1 MTGEIR
7 EFEFDDRNLRHLA
20 SHEIDANLVLDILTG
35 EPVIAVNEPRHDRSG
50 SHLMIGPSAMG
61 RYWTIVIIEVDS
73 EAGVWRPI
81 RAGQAH
87 RRSLSYGAAKTD
99 RRGGGP
105 TSGIR

>member
-1 MTGEIR
+1 MPGEIR

-35 EPVIAVNEPRHDRSG
+35 EPVIAVNEPRHNRSG

-81 RAGQAH
+81 TGWPSTQKELELW
-87 RRSLSYGAAKTD
+87 RREN
-99 RRGGGP
+99 
-105 TSGIR
+105 